1 MVEQYC
7 FGEKFKIQKWFEA
20 LKKLQPQ
27 KTAFF
32 CGDEIAK
39 SFPFFIASKMSN
51 DKQQKTDFFYCV
63 AL

>member
-1 MVEQYC
+1 MVEQYW
-7 FGEKFKIQKWFEA
+7 FGNSKMVQSI
-20 LKKLQPQ
+20 KKTSAT
-27 KTAFF
+27 KNCVF

-51 DKQQKTDFFYCV
+51 DKQQKNRIFFYCV